1 MRKFSI
7 YIYTQYIFK
16 GCDDSYKVDDGYC
29 DDENNN
35 PGCNYDGGDCCGAN
49 VNTLY
54 FSECLCIDPDGS
66 TPSPSSTTTYTGPTT
81 SGIFNFPFG
90 I

>member
-1 MRKFSI
+1 MYQSI
-7 YIYTQYIFK
+7 SAFIFTDNCNGQSSYIQ
-16 GCDDSYKVDDGYC
+16 DGYC

-49 VNTLY
+49 VNKLY
-54 FSECLCIDPDGS
+54 CSECLCIDPDGS